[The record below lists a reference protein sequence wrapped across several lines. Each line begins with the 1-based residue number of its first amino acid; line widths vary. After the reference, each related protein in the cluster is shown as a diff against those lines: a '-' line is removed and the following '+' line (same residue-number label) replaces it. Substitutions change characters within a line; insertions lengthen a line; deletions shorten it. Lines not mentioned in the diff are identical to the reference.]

1 MRSHLDRQLS
11 QMTLVFSLEVGV
23 QVMGDYLEKDLN
35 VSQFSISVV
44 LDVSVS
50 TSTGRSY
57 SDPQPTLQVPVIL
70 VKIFFILDFSHL
82 PALWRP
88 RQQHWG
94 EWWALTFHRALDAL
108 NNKKSNIFISILIQT
123 VSEGKCIFAHGR
135 NNLTSKSCALASTAR
150 VQIFHF
156 KHIMY
161 VTHWEH

>member
-1 MRSHLDRQLS
+1 
-11 QMTLVFSLEVGV
+11 MTLVFSLEVGV

-82 PALWRP
+82 PAL
-88 RQQHWG
+88 
-94 EWWALTFHRALDAL
+94 
-108 NNKKSNIFISILIQT
+108 
-123 VSEGKCIFAHGR
+123 
-135 NNLTSKSCALASTAR
+135 
-150 VQIFHF
+150 
-156 KHIMY
+156 
-161 VTHWEH
+161 